1 MNITTNYTASNS
13 DVRKRFTMSQ
23 IMTRAWQVIRNQGIA
38 FIPTFESFGA
48 ALKWV
53 WAEFRDILTKRLAVS
68 RKRAEWLV
76 KQPVKAPV
84 MRKGHRSP
92 LNPNNPSRYPQWG
105 VFGNEASA
113 VSMASR

>member
-1 MNITTNYTASNS
+1 MNTTTNFTASNS

-23 IMTRAWQVIRNQGIA
+23 IMTRAWQVTRNQGIA

-53 WAEFRDILTKRLAVS
+53 WAEFRDILTKRLAAS

-92 LNPNNPSRYPQWG
+92 LNPDHPAKFPQWG
-105 VFGNEASA
+105 VSGNREST
-113 VSMASR
+113 VTIASR